1 MINLPIVGFQRSNCF
16 LHDLSGFLLY
26 YTRPDM
32 RNVCNKFKYSKLNS
46 SSKALVAMHF
56 SEPDLIPRSWSQK
69 CLKPAWLSNDK
80 QGQ

>member
-1 MINLPIVGFQRSNCF
+1 
-16 LHDLSGFLLY
+16 
-26 YTRPDM
+26 M

>member
-32 RNVCNKFKYSKLNS
+32 RNVCNKFNYSKLNS